1 MRPPRVSVRVDGREL
16 EGVTVIVQNCDPY
29 TYFGRRPIR
38 INEGAAL
45 GDGTLGVTVLKR
57 ATVAELPTVAWR
69 AFPVQGGRRLHRGVR
84 AGELCR
90 GAEGASGDALGGRAA
105 HSQPRC
111 SESCRALSLA
121 SIKGRSV
128 RERCFFSRRPL
139 PPSSL
144 DG

>member
-1 MRPPRVSVRVDGREL
+1 VSVRVDGREL

-69 AFPVQGGRRLHRGVR
+69 AFSGNAKTVARHRQLEGFAGVQGANVQ
-84 AGELCR
+84 
-90 GAEGASGDALGGRAA
+90 ALDGRAFPLQVDGDFIGEFERVSYVVA
-105 HSQPRC
+105 P
-111 SESCRALSLA
+111 RAL
-121 SIKGRSV
+121 RV
-128 RERCFFSRRPL
+128 MP
-139 PPSSL
+139 
-144 DG
+144 